1 MSWDVFA
8 EVRERVSTEEAA
20 RLYGFAP
27 NRAGFICCPFHGEK
41 TPSLKLYAGDRGWY
55 CYGCHIG
62 GDVIAFTGRL
72 FGLDRLDAVRKLN
85 TDFSLGLSLDRPQ
98 TSQEREEAKQRRHE
112 AEIRRQFEDWRKETL
127 DKLCAA
133 LRVGNTALKR
143 SPDTWTHGE
152 TEAVRWAAVLEH
164 WADELE
170 AGDLAAQMEIFR
182 DWRGVEHRCQMIS
195 GGMPLRSKLA

>member
-1 MSWDVFA
+1 MGDFFT
-8 EVRERVSTEEAA
+8 ECRERVSSEDAA

-27 NRAGFICCPFHGEK
+27 NRAGYICCPFHGEK

-55 CYGCHIG
+55 CYGCHDG
-62 GDVIAFTGRL
+62 GDVIDFTSKL
-72 FGLDRLDAVRKLN
+72 FGLGRLDAVRKLN
-85 TDFSLGLSLDRPQ
+85 DDFSLGLPLDHRQ
-98 TSQEREEAKQRRHE
+98 TREERVEAEQRRHE
-112 AEIRRQFEDWRKETL
+112 AEVRRQFEDWREETL

-164 WADELE
+164 WVDELE
-170 AGDLAAQMEIFR
+170 TGDLAAQMDLFR
-182 DWRGVEHRCQMIS
+182 DRKGVERRCRTILGSMS
-195 GGMPLRSKLA
+195 TRSKLA